1 LIWNRKANFKEVK
14 VIKKAVVLAAVVGG
28 LSLLS
33 GGVDQAEAACNF
45 TSGTG
50 TGNFVLN
57 CETNIMGS
65 PVFSF
70 DPSQALQGAVERTSA
85 SAGSP
90 CFTCPNGDRANGTT
104 AGALTNNMFG
114 KIRDNSDAD
123 LGLKSFRADDNVPN
137 IPSTGSNDSGDFS
150 FTFAL
155 PSQNFL
161 TPLADDGNPDTVS
174 APVSPTV
181 PGLSEPIERGGV
193 KIEFPVNT
201 FKFVAGGGSS
211 FTQTVKQTTFTGGIG
226 GNEVQIVEFHAD
238 SASDIP
244 DLSTGQ
250 GNNQP
255 VNWNQSIEEGGFNL
269 GLTNGTFIY
278 GEKGVGEASA
288 PTGAGQ
294 STGSETSIGGFN
306 G

>member
-1 LIWNRKANFKEVK
+1 VK
-14 VIKKAVVLAAVVGG
+14 VIKKAVVLTAVVGG

-57 CETNIMGS
+57 CESNIMGS

-85 SAGSP
+85 SAGAP
-90 CFTCPNGDRANGTT
+90 CFTCPNGGRANGTT

-123 LGLKSFRADDNVPN
+123 LGLKSFRADDNVPK
-137 IPSTGSNDSGDFS
+137 IPSTGSNDSGDFT

-161 TPLADDGNPDTVS
+161 TPGISDPI
-174 APVSPTV
+174 SPTV
-181 PGLSEPIERGGV
+181 PGISDSIERGGV

-211 FTQTVKQTTFTGGIG
+211 FTQTVKQTTFTGGFG

-278 GEKGVGEASA
+278 GKKGVGEASVA
-288 PTGAGQ
+288 TGAGQ
-294 STGSETSIGGFN
+294 STGSETSHGGFS